1 MTEEQLRTKN
11 IDQHPVAVVQQ
22 EQQGSAVV
30 RIHRN
35 SGERLAA
42 VTSTLGA
49 VAGGGGDCAEAD
61 AEEAPVSGMSV
72 NSFGFALGFG
82 LFIVKFVQGQ
92 KAIATE

>member
-1 MTEEQLRTKN
+1 
-11 IDQHPVAVVQQ
+11 
-22 EQQGSAVV
+22 
-30 RIHRN
+30 
-35 SGERLAA
+35 
-42 VTSTLGA
+42 LGA